1 MATYKQY
8 LLLFVLC
15 VVIGLVAGFYSLP
28 FPILIPILIFLVTI
42 VFLVPLLNN
51 LYMTKNMDGVEK
63 FLKARLNQPLFS
75 FYYFLANN
83 QMEEAFDALQL
94 VLKKYRA
101 PQYQAAYKLAYALGR
116 NDLSSEQESL
126 EQMKHKQ
133 LKLYYEGLL
142 AVEKGDFRTA
152 QEKANEAS
160 KPWMKEV
167 ILAKIH
173 GKQGNEEEEKS
184 HIEKAISLTRGVQRY
199 LLMMW
204 KDRT

>member
-1 MATYKQY
+1 
-8 LLLFVLC
+8 
-15 VVIGLVAGFYSLP
+15 
-28 FPILIPILIFLVTI
+28 
-42 VFLVPLLNN
+42 
-51 LYMTKNMDGVEK
+51 MDGVEK